1 MPRGRPAKAKAEEKP
16 AERKEASAEV
26 DENVKLAPKRGRG
39 RPPKDKTGSHSDEKP
54 AEEKEALAEVDEN
67 VKLAPKRGRGR
78 PPKDKTGSH
87 SDEKPAE
94 EKEALAEVDE
104 NTEDAKPVPKRGRGR
119 PPKDKTGTKSGG
131 VENMEHSEVGEEPAV
146 KKAKKKPH
154 TSQNVKKISIE
165 FCKS

>member
-39 RPPKDKTGSHSDEKP
+39 RPPKDKTVSHSDEKP
-54 AEEKEALAEVDEN
+54 AEEKRAI
-67 VKLAPKRGRGR
+67 
-78 PPKDKTGSH
+78 S
-87 SDEKPAE
+87 
-94 EKEALAEVDE
+94 EVDE

-131 VENMEHSEVGEEPAV
+131 GAENSVHN
-146 KKAKKKPH
+146 
-154 TSQNVKKISIE
+154 NVDETWGTLYSFLRTIRW
-165 FCKS
+165 

>member
-54 AEEKEALAEVDEN
+54 EEEKKAL
-67 VKLAPKRGRGR
+67 P
-78 PPKDKTGSH
+78 
-87 SDEKPAE
+87 
-94 EKEALAEVDE
+94 EVDE

-119 PPKDKTGTKSGG
+119 PPKDKTGSKSD
-131 VENMEHSEVGEEPAV
+131 EKPAEEKALEPAV
-146 KKAKKKPH
+146 KKAKKPQ
-154 TSQNVKKISIE
+154 TSKNVKKISIE